1 MNWRDLTTVYRKE
14 LKDQLRD
21 RRTVISVLVIPTLMM
36 PLCALAMGKIAQGVV
51 AAAHREASTV
61 MVLGGDDSPG
71 ILAELKKD
79 PALAILPATEDWKQ
93 RIGDKKIRAAVRIP
107 AGFEA
112 GLKGTGPAQEI
123 VIYDYH
129 GELKSGIGA
138 GVLDGFFR
146 NLRQRAIADRLTAR
160 GLPAA
165 LATPF
170 EWKTEN
176 AAPPEKVGGNLIG
189 TIVPYVLIL
198 LCFTGAM
205 YPAMD
210 LTAGEKERG
219 TMETLLCSPVARL
232 DLVLGKFLMVLTG
245 SLAATALSVCSMGIT
260 LLLAHRAMSGLG
272 DRIPPI
278 APLGILGVFALVL
291 PMSVL
296 FSAVEFTV
304 ALFAR
309 SFKEAQSYVSPLM
322 IFVFLPAMIG
332 MLPGIELDWRLSL
345 VPILNVSLACK
356 ELLSG
361 VWHWHLL
368 VLIFASTCLYAGAAL
383 ALAVRMFNRESVLFR
398 T

>member
-1 MNWRDLTTVYRKE
+1 MNWRDLLTVYRKE

-21 RRTVISVLVIPTLMM
+21 RRTLISMIIIPTFMM
-36 PLCALAMGKIAQGVV
+36 PLCAVVMGKTAQGVF

-61 MVLGGDDSPG
+61 MVLGGEDSPG
-71 ILAELKKD
+71 ILAELRQD
-79 PALAILPATEDWKQ
+79 QALAILPATADWKQ
-93 RIGDKKIRAAVRIP
+93 RIGDKKIRAAVMIP

-112 GLKGTGPAQEI
+112 GLKGLGPAQE
-123 VIYDYH
+123 VMIYDYE

-138 GVLDGFFR
+138 NALDQFFR
-146 NLRQRAIADRLTAR
+146 GVRERAIAARLADR

-165 LATPF
+165 LAQPF

-176 AAPPEKVGGNLIG
+176 AAPLEKVGGNIVG
-189 TIVPYVLIL
+189 TIVPYVIIL

-219 TMETLLCSPVARL
+219 TMETLLCSPVARI
-232 DLVLGKFLMVLTG
+232 DLVLGKFLMVLTS
-245 SLAATALSVCSMGIT
+245 SLAATALSVCSMGLT
-260 LLLAHRAMSGLG
+260 LLLAHQTMPEIG
-272 DRIPPI
+272 DRIPQV
-278 APLGILGVFALVL
+278 APAGILGVFALVL
-291 PMSVL
+291 PAAVL

-304 ALFAR
+304 ALFAK

-322 IFVFLPAMIG
+322 ILVFLPAMVG

-356 ELLSG
+356 EMLSG
-361 VWHWHLL
+361 VWHWPYLA
-368 VLIFASTCLYAGAAL
+368 LIFASTSLYAGAAL
-383 ALAVRMFNRESVLFR
+383 ALAVRMFNREDVLFR
-398 T
+398 S